1 MLLLLLLLLPW
12 PSQSEPLSGYHFQ
25 DNLLEER
32 FGPENG
38 YTTVNTGRPIPD
50 QVRWSGVQV
59 GMINVS

>member
-32 FGPENG
+32 FGPHNG
-38 YTTVNTGRPIPD
+38 YTTVNTGRPVPD
-50 QVRWSGVQV
+50 QVRRSGTQV
-59 GMINVS
+59 ENLHVS